1 MVRTDVR
8 RLLVLPA
15 ALVLLCSMLGSVCED
30 ETIVEV
36 ERPFFEDPPALA
48 AGFLGYDEEEA
59 KLTVC
64 GNCHVGQQA
73 AWEETHHAD
82 AYATLEDS
90 GHAQDFCRVCHTV
103 GPNGNPTE
111 GDVGWVATQDSR
123 YHDVQCEACHGPG
136 EAHASNPDATQPL
149 AQATVGVDLDSGCGE
164 CHSGTHHGFV
174 DEWAVSP
181 HAQVVGFAAAREE
194 CAGCHRG
201 QATIVRFGEN
211 ADYIE
216 KFSPD
221 PLPVVCVVCHD
232 PHDATNEHQLRF
244 PANTTSIETHLC
256 AQCHNRRTVPDPNSS
271 HGLEPHSPESALLV
285 GDAGW
290 FPPDAQIDQGQIR
303 GTHGSE
309 ANPELCATCHLAAF
323 EVDDAATG
331 DFVFNATGHL
341 FRPIPCLDAAGV
353 PEPFEVGCDLSPATR
368 SFAACATGACHG
380 DEQAAF
386 SALEAATTRI
396 QRFADELHEL
406 LEEVDPNGEDPGG
419 EIDPTNPT
427 FTVAEGAFFNYHL
440 AIFGDADFGTN
451 TVVGSTTHNPFLLE
465 ALLIGSIDAVEEE
478 YGVMNNLGVVDW
490 DAELQA
496 IKAKVGR

>member
-1 MVRTDVR
+1 MKKAHVR
-8 RLLVLPA
+8 RFISLPA
-15 ALVLLCSMLGSVCED
+15 ALVLFGSMLGSVCED
-30 ETIVEV
+30 ETVVEV

-48 AGFLGYDEEEA
+48 AGFLGYDDQAA

-73 AWEETHHAD
+73 GWEETHHAD
-82 AYATLEDS
+82 AYATLENT

-103 GPNGNPTE
+103 GPNGNATE
-111 GDVGWVATQDSR
+111 GDVGWVATGDSR

-136 EAHASNPDATQPL
+136 EAHVNNPDATQPL
-149 AQATVGVDLDSGCGE
+149 AQASVGVELDSGCGE
-164 CHSGTHHGFV
+164 CHQGTHHGFV

-181 HAQVVGFAAAREE
+181 HAMVVDFAAAREE

-201 QATIVRFGEN
+201 QATIARFGEN

-216 KFSPD
+216 KFDSD

-244 PANTTSIETHLC
+244 PVNTTSIETHLC
-256 AQCHNRRTVPDPNSS
+256 AQCHNRRTAPDPSSS

-290 FPPDAQIDQGQIR
+290 FPPNSQIDQGEIR

-323 EVDDAATG
+323 EVEDAATG

-341 FRPIPCLDAAGV
+341 FRPIPCLDASGV
-353 PEPFEVGCDLSPATR
+353 PLPL
-368 SFAACATGACHG
+368 G
-380 DEQAAF
+380 D
-386 SALEAATTRI
+386 
-396 QRFADELHEL
+396 EL

-419 EIDPTNPT
+419 AIDPNEPT
-427 FTVAEGAFFNYHL
+427 FTIAEGALFNYHL
-440 AIFGDADFGTN
+440 ATFGNSDFGTN
-451 TVVGSTTHNPFLLE
+451 TVVGSSVHNPFLVE
-465 ALLIGSIDAVEEE
+465 ALLIASIEVVEEE
-478 YGVMNNLGVVDW
+478 YGVMNSLGVADW

-496 IKAKVGR
+496 IKSKAGR